1 MGSKLWLAIV
11 LIVLGVYLFSIV
23 IQVQQIKS
31 LVYKQQE
38 RFFTHE
44 AEETAQ
50 IFNQYDTGELAI
62 NERLDDLTKVLK
74 VHTAI
79 IDSPGNISYGQVM
92 SAHTA
97 IIDTNGKV
105 LYGQAANDP
114 STNIMFLEP
123 RLKEEILS
131 DQKVVFA
138 GKLTGGT
145 EEMFLVAV
153 PLKKEN
159 QIIGSVVIYSPL
171 VGLTQHINSILGI
184 ALIGALIGIALATV
198 LSIFV
203 SRKLIRP
210 LIIMEE
216 KARHIVEGEYGRQ
229 IEVSSEDEV
238 GRLARSFNRMSTQLK
253 EKIEAIERLDRL
265 RQELLSDVSHELRTP
280 LTVIQGFSE
289 AVLDGLVK
297 SKEQEQLYLR
307 NIIDESERLRRLV
320 DDLLNLKGMESAK
333 IFDEMEYV
341 VLNKLAQVTVE
352 RLKHMANSKG
362 ITITLTALE
371 QNITVWG
378 NIDRLKQVL
387 TNLLDNAINHSEAGG
402 AVCVELG
409 MKNNCTYISVKN
421 SGSGIPSE
429 ELENI
434 WERFYKVDKS
444 RLRRG
449 TGTGLGLSIVKKIVE
464 MHGGKVLVESKPGQG
479 AIFTLYLPSNDQA

>member
-1 MGSKLWLAIV
+1 MAIV
-11 LIVLGVYLFSIV
+11 LIVLVVYLFSVV
-23 IQVQQIKS
+23 IQSQQIRS
-31 LVYKQQE
+31 LVYNQQE

-44 AEETAQ
+44 AEETVM
-50 IFNQYDTGELAI
+50 IFNQFKNTDGAAI
-62 NERLDDLTKVLK
+62 NDRLDSLTKSLSA
-74 VHTAI
+74 HNAI
-79 IDSPGNISYGQVM
+79 IDTPGNVLYGQVL

-97 IIDTNGKV
+97 IIDTNGNT
-105 LYGQAANDP
+105 LYGQTVNDP
-114 STNIMFLEP
+114 ATNKILLEP
-123 RLKEEILS
+123 SFKEKVLS
-131 DQKVVFA
+131 DSKVVFA
-138 GKLTGGT
+138 GKIAEGT
-145 EEMFLVAV
+145 EEIFLVAV
-153 PLKKEN
+153 PLKKDN
-159 QIIGSVVIYSPL
+159 QVIGSVVIYSPL
-171 VGLTQHINSILGI
+171 DGLKQHVNSILGI
-184 ALIGALIGIALATV
+184 ALIGALIGIVLATV

-210 LIIMEE
+210 LIKMEE
-216 KARHIVEGEYGRQ
+216 TARHIAEGEFGRQ
-229 IEVSSEDEV
+229 IEVSSKDEV
-238 GRLARSFNRMSTQLK
+238 GRLAHSFNRMSTQLK
-253 EKIEAIERLDRL
+253 EKIEAIERLDLL

-320 DDLLNLKGMESAK
+320 DDLLNLKGMEAAK
-333 IFDEMEYV
+333 TFDDMEYV

-352 RLKHMANSKG
+352 RLKHMANSKE
-362 ITITLTALE
+362 IKLTLMVPE

-387 TNLLDNAINHSEAGG
+387 TNLLDNAIKHSDAGG

-409 MKNNCTYISVKN
+409 MKNNYTVISVKN
-421 SGSGIPSE
+421 SGPGIPRE

-444 RLRRG
+444 RSRRG

-464 MHGGKVLVESKPGQG
+464 MHGGKVSVESEPGHG
-479 AIFTLYLPSNDQA
+479 AIFTIYLPSNDQV

>member
-1 MGSKLWLAIV
+1 LAIV

-23 IQVQQIKS
+23 IQVQQITA
-31 LVYKQQE
+31 LVYNQQE

-50 IFNQYDTGELAI
+50 IFNQYDTGKSAI
-62 NERLDDLTKVLK
+62 NERLDNLTKVLTA
-74 VHTAI
+74 HTAI
-79 IDSPGNISYGQVM
+79 IDSPGNISYGQVL

-97 IIDTNGKV
+97 IINTNGEI
-105 LYGQAANDP
+105 LYGQTANDP
-114 STNIMFLEP
+114 STNIMLLEP
-123 RLKEEILS
+123 SFKEKILS
-131 DQKVVFA
+131 DEKVVFA
-138 GKLTGGT
+138 GKLTGST

-153 PLKKEN
+153 PLKKDS

-171 VGLTQHINSILGI
+171 TGLKQHINSILGI

-210 LIIMEE
+210 LIKMEQT
-216 KARHIVEGEYGRQ
+216 ARHIAEGEFGRQ
-229 IEVSSEDEV
+229 IEVSSKDEV
-238 GRLARSFNRMSTQLK
+238 GRLAHSFNRMSTQLK

-297 SKEQEQLYLR
+297 SKEQEKLYLR

-333 IFDEMEYV
+333 TFDEMEYV
-341 VLNKLAQVTVE
+341 VLNKLVNVTIE
-352 RLKHMANSKG
+352 RLKHMANSKE
-362 ITITLTALE
+362 IKLTLTVPE

-387 TNLLDNAINHSEAGG
+387 TNLLDNAIKHSEAGG

-409 MKNNCTYISVKN
+409 MKNDCSYISVEN
-421 SGSGIPSE
+421 SGPGIPRE

-444 RLRRG
+444 RSRRG

-464 MHGGKVLVESKPGQG
+464 MHGGKVSVESEPGHG
-479 AIFTLYLPSNDQA
+479 AIFTLYLPPNDLA